1 MTIDRKKLRWN
12 GWGWNES
19 PDPLG
24 ERGPALWDWLQTA
37 FGIEELPSTPAAEL
51 SSIQLPSI
59 RLSATQSE
67 RLGQIVPTERV
78 KTDDYERAFHAR
90 GQSYLDLLQLRAGNI
105 DTAPDAVVYPNS
117 SEEVAGVVRFCHEEN
132 VALIPFGGG
141 SSVVGGVTAVSG
153 DGQSALIT
161 LDMTLMDEVLEI
173 DGQALTARVQ
183 AGIYG
188 PKLEADLAKQG
199 YTLGHYPQS
208 FEFSTLGGWIAHRG
222 AGQQSNKYGKAE
234 KWFVAATLATPQG
247 IWSSE
252 NFPASA
258 AGPQL
263 GSLIVGS
270 EGTLGVITE
279 AVVKIQPAPEKKDYR
294 GYVFG
299 TFEAG
304 LKTVREVVQAGI
316 PVAMLRLS
324 DADETQ
330 FLSALRG
337 GGSTSMGEMR
347 LCVLLVGHEGTEAA
361 VDAAVSQS
369 QSIAAN
375 NQGMHLG
382 EDPGQGWYKG
392 RFSGPYLRDP
402 LLDRG
407 LAVETL
413 ETSTGWSNI
422 EHLHAAVTDTLT
434 GALKEHAAPGVGS
447 QPDTVSS
454 LVMAHLSHSYSDGAS
469 LYFTFVFPR
478 DLSREIEQFRN
489 VKAAACEALLAG
501 GGTISHHHGVGL
513 DHAGYLER
521 EKGALGVQVL
531 RSIKAQIDPGGILNP
546 GKLIEPS
553 QND

>member
-1 MTIDRKKLRWN
+1 MTIDRKQLRWN
-12 GWGWNES
+12 GWGWNDA

-24 ERGPALWDWLQTA
+24 ERGPAVWEWLQKA
-37 FGIEELPSTPAAEL
+37 FGVEELPSTPAAEL
-51 SSIQLPSI
+51 SSIQLPPI
-59 RLSATQSE
+59 RLGEAQLEQLRQLVDTDC
-67 RLGQIVPTERV
+67 V

-90 GQSYLDLLQLRAGNI
+90 GQSYLDLLLLRAGKI
-105 DTAPDAVVYPNS
+105 ERAPDCVVYPRT
-117 SEEVAGVVRFCHEEN
+117 SEEVAAVVSFCHEQGI
-132 VALIPFGGG
+132 ALIPYGGG
-141 SSVVGGVTAVSG
+141 SSVVGGVNVVSRE
-153 DGQSALIT
+153 DQSAVVT
-161 LDMTLMDEVLEI
+161 LDMTLMDQVLEI
-173 DGQALTARVQ
+173 DEEALTARVQ

-188 PKLEADLAKQG
+188 PKLEETLGEQG

-234 KWFVAATLATPQG
+234 KWFVAAKLATPQG

-299 TFEAG
+299 GFEQG
-304 LKTVREVVQAGI
+304 LKTVRELVQAGV
-316 PVAMLRLS
+316 PTAMLRLS
-324 DADETQ
+324 DEDETE

-337 GGSTSMGEMR
+337 GGSTSMGGVR
-347 LCVLLVGHEGTEAA
+347 LCLLLVGHEGTEAA
-361 VDAAVSQS
+361 VDAAVAESQR
-369 QSIAAN
+369 IAAD

-382 EDPGQGWYKG
+382 EDPGKGWYKG
-392 RFSGPYLRDP
+392 RFASPYLRDP
-402 LLDRG
+402 LLDHG

-413 ETSTGWSNI
+413 ETSTQWSNI
-422 EHLHAAVTDTLT
+422 VHLHRAVSDTL
-434 GALKEHAAPGVGS
+434 ANVLKENAAPGIGA
-447 QPDTVSS
+447 QPDTTTS
-454 LVMAHLSHSYSDGAS
+454 LVMAHVSHSYTDGAS

-478 DLSREIEQFRN
+478 DLSREVEQFQA
-489 VKAAACEALLAG
+489 VKRAACESLLEN

-513 DHAGYLER
+513 DHAEYLAR
-521 EKGALGVQVL
+521 EKGSLGVELL
-531 RSIKAQIDPGGILNP
+531 RSIKVQIDPSGILNP
-546 GKLIEPS
+546 GKLIKP
-553 QND
+553 